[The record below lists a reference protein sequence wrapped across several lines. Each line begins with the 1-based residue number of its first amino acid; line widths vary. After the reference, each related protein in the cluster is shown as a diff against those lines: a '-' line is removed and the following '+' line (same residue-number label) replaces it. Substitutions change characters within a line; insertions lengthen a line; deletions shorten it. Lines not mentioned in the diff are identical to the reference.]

1 MELFKLYIHE
11 VGLTVVILFILLN
24 IGNKITKN
32 ILSKRD
38 GQNDSA
44 FKNGSIIG
52 NLERILVFLGI
63 IIQEWTLIGIVVA
76 LKTIARYK
84 ELDNQDQSEYF
95 LIGSMFSLLW
105 AILVATIFV
114 LLIKETEYFNELK
127 FLIPDK
133 TLTIKITF

>member
-95 LIGSMFSLLW
+95 LIGSMCSLLW